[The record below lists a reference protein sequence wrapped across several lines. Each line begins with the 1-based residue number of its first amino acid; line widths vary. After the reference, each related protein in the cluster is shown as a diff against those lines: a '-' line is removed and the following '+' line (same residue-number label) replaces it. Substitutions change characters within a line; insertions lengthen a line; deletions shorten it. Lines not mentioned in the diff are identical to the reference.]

1 MFGFKKK
8 QTAAPAPQIDINY
21 TASISTSLNAATNT
35 NVIDVNNLPAAYDG
49 GSSYQN
55 SSFTGEKFAGGF
67 GITELYDMDYWTL
80 RKRSAQLFRDN
91 IYARG
96 MIRRLI
102 SNEINTGL
110 TLDCTPSEELI
121 PNMDEDELTEWAE
134 NVERRHHAYM
144 EDARVCDFLGKNTG
158 YQLQR
163 YIRREALIEGDV
175 LCVLKYDTQSGQD
188 RLQVITGSCVVNPPN
203 GKTNIENG
211 VETDSA
217 GRHIAYWIEQE
228 NGQVVRQPAFGTASN
243 RRVAWLVYGCD
254 KRYAENRGEPLL
266 AIILQSLK
274 EIDRYRD
281 AAQRKAVIN
290 SLVAMYVTKEHDK
303 PGTRSLTA
311 ATTNRQSA
319 PARDAE
325 SPQRRNNYGAMSPG
339 VVIDELQ
346 QGEDIKGFR
355 PDGTDINFA
364 AFENAIIVAIAWA
377 NEMPPE
383 ILQLQFSN
391 NYSASQAAINEFKMY
406 LNLARSDFSAQLL
419 KPWYKAWLYNEL
431 IARRV
436 SADGLLTAWNDKRQ
450 YPLYNAW
457 VSSDWT
463 GAIKPSTDMVK
474 QTKAY
479 GNMVERG
486 WITNERA
493 AKELNGTNFRQNM
506 KRIAREQKLIK
517 EVYPDVDPQS
527 TIN

>member
-8 QTAAPAPQIDINY
+8 AQPVAAPQIHVNY
-21 TASISTSLNAATNT
+21 TATIDTAARPD
-35 NVIDVNNLPAAYDG
+35 VIDVDTLPSAYSG
-49 GSSYQN
+49 GSTYQH
-55 SSFTGEKFAGGF
+55 SSFTGEKFDGGF
-67 GITELYDMDYWTL
+67 GATELYDMDYWTL
-80 RKRSAQLFRDN
+80 RKRSGQLFRDN
-91 IYARG
+91 LYARG

-102 SNEINTGL
+102 TNEINTGL

-121 PNMDEDELTEWAE
+121 PGMSEDELTEWSE
-134 NVERRHHAYM
+134 DTERRHHAYM

-158 YQLQR
+158 YQLER

-175 LCVLKYDTQSGQD
+175 LCVLKYDKESGQD
-188 RLQVITGSCVVNPPN
+188 RLQVVPGSNVVNPPKDN
-203 GKTNIENG
+203 ANIENG

-217 GRHIAYWIEQE
+217 GRHIAYWIEQDD
-228 NGQVVRQPAFGTASN
+228 GRILRQSAFGTVSN

-254 KRYAENRGEPLL
+254 KRYSENRGEPLL
-266 AIILQSLK
+266 SIILQSLK
-274 EIDRYRD
+274 EVDRYRD

-290 SLVAMYVTKEHDK
+290 SLVAMYVTKENDK
-303 PGTRSLTA
+303 PGSRPLTSA
-311 ATTNRQSA
+311 MANRQTA
-319 PARDAE
+319 PAKDEA
-325 SPQRRNNYGAMSPG
+325 SPLRRNNYGSMSAG
-339 VVIDELQ
+339 IVLDELQ

-364 AFENAIIVAIAWA
+364 AFESAIVIAIAWA

-419 KPWYKAWLYNEL
+419 KPWYKAWLYNEM
-431 IARRV
+431 IARRIV
-436 SADGLLTAWNDKRQ
+436 ADGLMEAWNDKRQ

-463 GAIKPSTDMVK
+463 GAIKPSTDMLK
-474 QTKAY
+474 QAKAY
-479 GNMVERG
+479 GAMVDRG

-493 AKELNGTNFRQNM
+493 TKELNGSSFRQNM
-506 KRIAREQKLIK
+506 KRIEREQAQIK
-517 EVYPDVDPQS
+517 KVYPDVDPQNS
-527 TIN
+527 TI